1 MLWTWP
7 WLLLI
12 YLMPLIPFIITHT
25 HTHTNLLSQSL
36 EAHQLTLWSYFCL
49 QSQRV
54 RTVRYFMHSCVH
66 VCNSAPLAK
75 AGNRHS
81 GNERFRGLIRAMEKL
96 IQTYPQWAL
105 AVSMEWQIFRGL
117 TAANGGALS
126 TRQCTTH
133 AHISTNTHSNTLS
146 HKAWR
151 LSQRLFKEQYA
162 IYSH

>member
-1 MLWTWP
+1 MT
-7 WLLLI
+7 LI
-12 YLMPLIPFIITHT
+12 T
-25 HTHTNLLSQSL
+25 TNLLNAINPIYNNTHTQTYFHSPLRLINWPS
-36 EAHQLTLWSYFCL
+36 EAISVYNHSVCW
-49 QSQRV
+49 
-54 RTVRYFMHSCVH
+54 YFMHSCVH

-75 AGNRHS
+75 AGNRHG

-96 IQTYPQWAL
+96 IQTHPQWAL

-162 IYSH
+162 FYSH